1 MATAQEENSL
11 APRRPASAVASIT
24 GIRISPPG
32 FRATLLNI
40 SGTGLLAEWGLP
52 LKIGQAVTIEFE
64 GAFAHHSVRA
74 QVVRSSVAS
83 TTAASLRYHVAL
95 EFMAPIGLDD
105 EAQTTA
111 DAQKPPAAA
120 AADPARSDD
129 VVNDW

>member
-1 MATAQEENSL
+1 MATVEEENSL

-24 GIRISPPG
+24 GLRISPPG
-32 FRATLLNI
+32 FRATLVNI

-95 EFMAPIGLDD
+95 EFTAPIGLED
-105 EAQTTA
+105 EVESTT
-111 DAQKPPAAA
+111 DAENSPSAAV
-120 AADPARSDD
+120 ADPARSDD